1 MTGQKFRGVVSRG
14 VPVEPLLSIRG
25 LTKVFPGQVAL
36 DHVDL
41 DIDFGSTHALVGQ
54 NGSGKS
60 TLIKI
65 LAGYHQPAPGYTATI
80 MGADGP
86 VALRLGDGRA
96 AAAAGIRFVHQ
107 DLGIVDAQNAVENLA
122 LGGTYQTR
130 GGRIAW
136 KAEAARAHAELAD
149 IGFDD
154 FDVMAP
160 VGSLAPS
167 QRTAVA
173 LARALRGWE
182 QGARLLVLDEP
193 SASLPGADV
202 ERLFHA
208 IRRLQARRVSILYVS
223 HHLDELF
230 EIADT
235 VTVFRDGRRV
245 TTSPIVELDHDR
257 LIELMVGHVVE
268 KGRATP
274 SETLGDPLL
283 EVTQLTG
290 GRLRNL
296 DLAVRG
302 GEVVGLA
309 GITGSGRESVI
320 PLLIGEIP
328 HHDGWLR
335 VGGADVPCGQPK
347 ALLRQGLA
355 FVTSD
360 RQRTGNL
367 ATLSVAANTSITDVR
382 RHRRGGRLR
391 HGSEHAEAAS
401 WVERLKTRT
410 AGTGAPIA
418 TLSGGNQQKV
428 LFARGLRLQPRVLML
443 DEPTRGIDV
452 GAKEE
457 IHQLIDNV
465 AASGG
470 AVVVASSDTE
480 ELVRVSHRVIIFQ
493 NGRPCAEL
501 SGDDLT
507 VEAVERAQLISTI
520 SS

>member
-1 MTGQKFRGVVSRG
+1 MA
-14 VPVEPLLSIRG
+14 PLLSIRN

-36 DHVDL
+36 DAVDL
-41 DIDFGSTHALVGQ
+41 DIEAGSTHALVGQ

-65 LAGYHQPAPGYTATI
+65 LAGYHQPSPGYTATI
-80 MGADGP
+80 AGDHGP
-86 VALRLGDGRA
+86 EALTLGDGRA
-96 AAAAGIRFVHQ
+96 AAMAGVRFVHQ
-107 DLGIVDAQNAVENLA
+107 DLGIIEMQNTVENLA
-122 LGGTYQTR
+122 LGGTYRTR

-136 KAEAARAHAELAD
+136 KWEAQRAQSELAD
-149 IGFDD
+149 LGFDD

-160 VGSLAPS
+160 VASLAPS

-208 IRRLQARRVSILYVS
+208 IRRLQSRGVSILYVS

-235 VTVFRDGRRV
+235 VTVLRDGRKV
-245 TTSPIVELDHDR
+245 MTDKIDTLDHDA

-268 KGRATP
+268 KGRAVP
-274 SETLGDPLL
+274 GSVAASTLF
-283 EVTQLTG
+283 EVEHLSG
-290 GRLRNL
+290 GRLASL
-296 DLAVRG
+296 DLTLRA

-320 PLLIGEIP
+320 PLLIGQLP
-328 HHDGWLR
+328 HVEGRIRLEGRAIACGDPRTALR
-335 VGGADVPCGQPK
+335 E
-347 ALLRQGLA
+347 GLA

-367 ATLSVAANTSITDVR
+367 ATLSVAANTTLTDLR

-391 HGSEHAEAAS
+391 HASEHAEAAT
-401 WVERLKTRT
+401 WVQRLKTRT
-410 AGTGAPIA
+410 AGTSAPIA

-428 LFARGLRLQPRVLML
+428 LFARGLRLQPKVLLL
-443 DEPTRGIDV
+443 DEPTKGIDV

-457 IHQLIDNV
+457 IHSLIDSV

-480 ELVRVSHRVIIFQ
+480 ELVRVAHRVLIFRE
-493 NGRPCAEL
+493 GRPRAEL
-501 SGDDLT
+501 IGDDIG
-507 VEAVERAQLISTI
+507 VEAIERAQLIAAHTH
-520 SS
+520 